1 MRRLLLTSAAVAAL
15 PLAALANCP
24 GITVADMGG
33 IAPGAFPQQYE
44 LAEFQA
50 AAGCTMEFSE
60 NPAIAEMNG
69 RIRGNPAE
77 LPPVA
82 ERLPEEPLVVVPYD
96 AVGRY
101 GGTLDALSNA
111 NEAGTS
117 DFLSIR
123 HVNLVR
129 YSDDLETI
137 VPNVAKSWEWN
148 EDYTQLTF
156 KLRKGH
162 KWSDGAPFTS
172 ADVKFW
178 YDNLALDPKI
188 NEKPKDYVTVAG
200 QPMTVETPDDE
211 TVIFKLPAPKP
222 GLLAHFATHFGQGFQ
237 PKHFLGKFHPAIN
250 PDADK
255 EAQALGF
262 ADGYAVIMAYYGNSD
277 WTDTGTPMLNS
288 PDKVAKMPM
297 DAMPTL
303 ESHFV
308 IKETTEGRHFV
319 ANPYFFQVDTT
330 GQQLPYINELDE
342 LFVNDQE
349 VRLLKLVNGEV
360 DYKSQSLQLSDAP
373 LLLENQEKGG
383 YSIQLKPKIAMHA
396 ISFNVTSADE
406 EKRAVFGDLRFR
418 KAMSVAINRDAM
430 NETAYFGEGVI
441 QQYTGFSPLPDY
453 IDAKWK
459 SFATEYDPEGA
470 KALLDE
476 VGVVDK
482 DGDGFRDLPSG
493 APLVLNLQ
501 FATQGIA
508 GQVVELVAQDWAG
521 IGIKTT
527 VKEITPDEYR
537 SAQSSNQLDV
547 GLWEKGQPVGIILGN
562 NELWV
567 PPFENYFGHRT
578 AMLWA
583 EWVDSNGAAGVEPPD
598 YVKTLIADINA
609 LQSTPSGSDEFKA
622 IANRMVENMT
632 GNLLFIGTALTP
644 DPIYHRNALKNF
656 PEFKTASYEYYRTYP
671 YRASQWYF
679 EE

>member
-262 ADGYAVIMAYYGNSD
+262 TDGYAVIMAYYGNSD